1 LDTLNIILWIVQGIL
16 AIVFLLAGGIKV
28 SQRKVTLRFK
38 IGEWVDEVTDGFI
51 NFIGTFEL
59 LGAMGLILPMLFNIL
74 PVLTPTAAAG
84 LCISMIGAM
93 MVHSRRKEYKELSVA
108 FVLLLLSLFVV
119 IGRFN
124 IITLA

>member
-1 LDTLNIILWIVQGIL
+1 MNTAIWIAQILL

-51 NFIGTFEL
+51 NFIGFFEI
-59 LGAMGLILPMLFNIL
+59 LGAVGLILPMALNIL

-84 LCISMIGAM
+84 LSISMIGAM
-93 MVHSRRKEYKELSVA
+93 MVHNRRKEKKELALA
-108 FVLLLLSLFVV
+108 FVLFLLCLFVV
-119 IGRFN
+119 IGRFK
-124 IITLA
+124 IVHF